1 MKRLL
6 DIFNKKGLIKAVV
19 LLGFIIW
26 PHFVLAVDYS
36 KYCGFLAD
44 QRDPTSGRENFDSDV
59 SKEKL
64 ATVNDLEEKIKEF
77 CKDFEEKLKKEKV
90 KEDVYRQQGL
100 LIRKNVENFDSYN
113 NKFDAL
119 VAKYP
124 EVKQQYETLKSE
136 YEVASAE
143 LKKSRENDEAVHAEN
158 IANGIYQPCGQNY
171 PKGCPEGQQCYK
183 YREMIV
189 STNRDAQRTESSSG
203 YRYKCL
209 DPSSDEAKKE
219 KYTKVKQG
227 EKTDEIITYT
237 GSVLGNYTVTKTETG
252 DTKIE
257 SLHYNGGCNIQ
268 SMRERYQSKCY
279 SCVVIKTLME
289 TFLNACSKAYDVTS
303 EAGVKLLVLGALI
316 WMAFFVM
323 KNVSS
328 LSSIEPG
335 AMMNTLA
342 VFLFKVMVA
351 YILITSGLGVLIKY
365 TINPLLTAGA
375 DMGIAFTD
383 TVSNISKA
391 EEMLKDREKTPEVKV
406 PTVTVGN
413 ASTEIVPAEVLNKV
427 MLLAERL
434 DKNVSTNLVIGHAV
448 TCWSM
453 KGGAWT
459 FNIFGVSSQ
468 WTTIKVIN
476 LWLWFCGA
484 LIWFVGFMLTLGIGY
499 YLLDISFK
507 LGFSIMALPVAIG
520 LWPFNITKGTVTKVI
535 SIMLKAA
542 GTFVFLGLTTSYA
555 LAMISFALRDVN
567 VLFDNVEKG
576 NAQWISET
584 FELTGPYFLIILF
597 AFLYSM
603 KLISS
608 TISDYVNQFF
618 ADSVFGDADPMHK
631 KLTQAT
637 DFAKQQLMKPVKKAV
652 GKISNEVGEQAKEGA
667 VRAGKFVRGLFKG
680 KANGDVKSTNR
691 VRSGGGGNNP
701 MSNAGKATKAAGAT
715 AEQTGKGVQAA
726 GKGAEVGGKAA
737 QAGGKGIMSGGK
749 SMVSSGATMC
759 GTGVGAIVGVPMM
772 IAGAAVMAGG
782 AATYAAGKC
791 AEVAGKAAQK
801 AGKAI
806 QKGGKAMKKAGEKM
820 EKAGAKM
827 EKLGN
832 KLKFGDEKAPKPES
846 EGKPDENNEK
856 PTAQEEKPN
865 KENQTDDKKAA
876 GGKNE
881 K

>member
-6 DIFNKKGLIKAVV
+6 DIFNFCNTMKVSFFIM
-19 LLGFIIW
+19 LL
-26 PHFVLAVDYS
+26 
-36 KYCGFLAD
+36 CFLFPFAAFAGEAC
-44 QRDPTSGRENFDSDV
+44 S
-59 SKEKL
+59 
-64 ATVNDLEEKIKEF
+64 VNNPD
-77 CKDFEEKLKKEKV
+77 
-90 KEDVYRQQGL
+90 
-100 LIRKNVENFDSYN
+100 
-113 NKFDAL
+113 
-119 VAKYP
+119 
-124 EVKQQYETLKSE
+124 
-136 YEVASAE
+136 
-143 LKKSRENDEAVHAEN
+143 
-158 IANGIYQPCGQNY
+158 
-171 PKGCPEGQQCYK
+171 GCPEGKKCYK
-183 YREMIV
+183 IKYDTTTFRGGRVADMKVDNAFVFECH
-189 STNRDAQRTESSSG
+189 TEA
-203 YRYKCL
+203 
-209 DPSSDEAKKE
+209 EIE
-219 KYTKVKQG
+219 KLRKPGLFANTKATFIQEVEGSKG
-227 EKTDEIITYT
+227 EKNTYSTTSLANGIGVESTVDEKGNMTADFIIGY
-237 GSVLGNYTVTKTETG
+237 
-252 DTKIE
+252 
-257 SLHYNGGCNIQ
+257 GGGLRINLMPDDKCDIQ

-391 EEMLKDREKTPEVKV
+391 EEMLKDREKAPEVKV

-427 MLLAERL
+427 MLFAERL

-459 FNIFGVSSQ
+459 FKIFGVSSQ

-608 TISDYVNQFF
+608 TISDYVNKFF
-618 ADSVFGDADPMHK
+618 ADSVFGDADPMHQ

-637 DFAKQQLMKPVKKAV
+637 DFVKQHTVGAAAGAVKKAV

-691 VRSGGGGNNP
+691 FRSGGGGNNP
-701 MSNAGKATKAAGAT
+701 MSNAGKAAKAAGAT
-715 AEQTGKGVQAA
+715 AEQTGKGVQTA

-749 SMVSSGATMC
+749 SMMSSGAVMC

-772 IAGAAVMAGG
+772 IAGAAVTAGG

-856 PTAQEEKPN
+856 PVEQEEKPN

>member
-6 DIFNKKGLIKAVV
+6 DIKICKLIKVV
-19 LLGFIIW
+19 TSIFICLVMSNNSAFGFTLVS
-26 PHFVLAVDYS
+26 FDMS
-36 KYCGFLAD
+36 SYCGA
-44 QRDPTSGRENFDSDV
+44 FDGGHDYKISDEFY
-59 SKEKL
+59 SDETKAKAKEYQDFQTRYKQ
-64 ATVNDLEEKIKEF
+64 F
-77 CKDFEEKLKKEKV
+77 CKDMEEQLNVDAYRQNKNLLFAEKPEEYQKRFNEILSKNPEFNKRYQDLLAEEKKLTEELNSLKEKE
-90 KEDVYRQQGL
+90 KEEHER
-100 LIRKNVENFDSYN
+100 
-113 NKFDAL
+113 A
-119 VAKYP
+119 VAAG
-124 EVKQQYETLKSE
+124 E
-136 YEVASAE
+136 YV
-143 LKKSRENDEAVHAEN
+143 
-158 IANGIYQPCGQNY
+158 PCGETY
-171 PKGCPEGQQCYK
+171 PYGCPEGLEC
-183 YREMIV
+183 
-189 STNRDAQRTESSSG
+189 
-203 YRYKCL
+203 
-209 DPSSDEAKKE
+209 
-219 KYTKVKQG
+219 YTKRTSLSGDPQANVANVNLDTYDCKKPDDWNAGWRKAPQG
-227 EKTDEIITYT
+227 SAGSGTSIEVNIAGQYNKVVTDET
-237 GSVLGNYTVTKTETG
+237 GETR
-252 DTKIE
+252 IE
-257 SLHYNGGCNIQ
+257 SNIGQDDDPGGCNIQ

-391 EEMLKDREKTPEVKV
+391 EELLKDREKAPEVKV

-427 MLLAERL
+427 MLFAERL

-726 GKGAEVGGKAA
+726 GKGAEVGGKVA

-749 SMVSSGATMC
+749 GMVSSGATMC

-801 AGKAI
+801 AGKVI

>member
-1 MKRLL
+1 
-6 DIFNKKGLIKAVV
+6 
-19 LLGFIIW
+19 
-26 PHFVLAVDYS
+26 
-36 KYCGFLAD
+36 
-44 QRDPTSGRENFDSDV
+44 
-59 SKEKL
+59 
-64 ATVNDLEEKIKEF
+64 
-77 CKDFEEKLKKEKV
+77 
-90 KEDVYRQQGL
+90 
-100 LIRKNVENFDSYN
+100 
-113 NKFDAL
+113 
-119 VAKYP
+119 
-124 EVKQQYETLKSE
+124 
-136 YEVASAE
+136 
-143 LKKSRENDEAVHAEN
+143 
-158 IANGIYQPCGQNY
+158 
-171 PKGCPEGQQCYK
+171 
-183 YREMIV
+183 
-189 STNRDAQRTESSSG
+189 
-203 YRYKCL
+203 
-209 DPSSDEAKKE
+209 
-219 KYTKVKQG
+219 
-227 EKTDEIITYT
+227 
-237 GSVLGNYTVTKTETG
+237 
-252 DTKIE
+252 
-257 SLHYNGGCNIQ
+257 
-268 SMRERYQSKCY
+268 
-279 SCVVIKTLME
+279 
-289 TFLNACSKAYDVTS
+289 
-303 EAGVKLLVLGALI
+303 
-316 WMAFFVM
+316 
-323 KNVSS
+323 
-328 LSSIEPG
+328 
-335 AMMNTLA
+335 
-342 VFLFKVMVA
+342 
-351 YILITSGLGVLIKY
+351 
-365 TINPLLTAGA
+365 
-375 DMGIAFTD
+375 
-383 TVSNISKA
+383 
-391 EEMLKDREKTPEVKV
+391 
-406 PTVTVGN
+406 
-413 ASTEIVPAEVLNKV
+413 
-427 MLLAERL
+427 
-434 DKNVSTNLVIGHAV
+434 
-448 TCWSM
+448 M
-453 KGGAWT
+453 KGG
-459 FNIFGVSSQ
+459 Q
-468 WTTIKVIN
+468 WSLGPIKIIN
-476 LWLWFCGA
+476 LWLWLCGA

-608 TISDYVNQFF
+608 TISDYVNKFF

-652 GKISNEVGEQAKEGA
+652 GKISNEVGEQAKEGV

-691 VRSGGGGNNP
+691 FRSGGGGNNP
-701 MSNAGKATKAAGAT
+701 MSNAGKAAKAAGAT

-749 SMVSSGATMC
+749 SMMSSGAAMC
-759 GTGVGAIVGVPMM
+759 ATGVGAIVGVPMM
-772 IAGAAVMAGG
+772 IAGAAVTAGG

-791 AEVAGKAAQK
+791 TEVAGKAAQK

-832 KLKFGDEKAPKPES
+832 KLKFGDEKAPQPES

-856 PTAQEEKPN
+856 PTVQEEKPN